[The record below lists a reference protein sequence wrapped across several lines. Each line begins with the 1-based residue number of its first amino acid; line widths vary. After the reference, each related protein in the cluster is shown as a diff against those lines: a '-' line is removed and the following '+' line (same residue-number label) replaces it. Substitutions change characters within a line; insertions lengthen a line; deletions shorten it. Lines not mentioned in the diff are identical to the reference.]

1 MEKQQSL
8 TPLVLNNLYPTKKLI
23 PEETETETIKNSDNQ
38 ENRNKK
44 EKWFHMNDTELKY
57 HEKFLLFFGIIW
69 FLMVIVIVGVIDSS
83 RNKEITQVQI
93 CESSYSNYLLST

>member
-8 TPLVLNNLYPTKKLI
+8 TPLVLNNPYPTKKQI
-23 PEETETETIKNSDNQ
+23 QTETETIKKSDNP

-44 EKWFHMNDTELKY
+44 ENWFHMNDTELKY

-83 RNKEITQVQI
+83 RNKKITQVQI
-93 CESSYSNYLLST
+93 GESFQCD

>member
-1 MEKQQSL
+1 MDKQQSL
-8 TPLVLNNLYPTKKLI
+8 TPLVLNNLYPTKKQI
-23 PEETETETIKNSDNQ
+23 QTETGTETIKRSNNQ

-44 EKWFHMNDTELKY
+44 ENWFHMNDTELKY

-93 CESSYSNYLLST
+93 GESFQCD

>member
-8 TPLVLNNLYPTKKLI
+8 TPLVLNNLYPTKKQNQ
-23 PEETETETIKNSDNQ
+23 TETIKRSNNQ

-44 EKWFHMNDTELKY
+44 ENWFQMNDTELKY

-69 FLMVIVIVGVIDSS
+69 FLMVLVIVGVIDSS
-83 RNKEITQVQI
+83 RNKKITQVQI
-93 CESSYSNYLLST
+93 CESSILF

>member
-1 MEKQQSL
+1 MDKQQSL
-8 TPLVLNNLYPTKKLI
+8 TPLVLNNLYPTKKQI
-23 PEETETETIKNSDNQ
+23 PTETETIKKSDNQ

-44 EKWFHMNDTELKY
+44 ENWFHMNDTELKY
-57 HEKFLLFFGIIW
+57 HEKFLLSFGIIW

-93 CESSYSNYLLST
+93 GESFQRD

>member
-1 MEKQQSL
+1 MDKQQSL

-57 HEKFLLFFGIIW
+57 HEKFLLSFGIIW

-93 CESSYSNYLLST
+93 GESFQCD

>member
-1 MEKQQSL
+1 MDKQQSL
-8 TPLVLNNLYPTKKLI
+8 TPLVLDNLYPTKKQI
-23 PEETETETIKNSDNQ
+23 PTETETIKKSDNQ

-44 EKWFHMNDTELKY
+44 ENWFHMNDTELKY
-57 HEKFLLFFGIIW
+57 HEKFLLSFGIIW

-93 CESSYSNYLLST
+93 GESFQCD

>member
-1 MEKQQSL
+1 MDKQQSL
-8 TPLVLNNLYPTKKLI
+8 TPLVLNNLYPTKKQI
-23 PEETETETIKNSDNQ
+23 QTETETETIKKSDNPENP

-57 HEKFLLFFGIIW
+57 HEKFLLSFGIIW

-93 CESSYSNYLLST
+93 GESFQCD

>member
-1 MEKQQSL
+1 MDKQQSL
-8 TPLVLNNLYPTKKLI
+8 TPLVLNNPYPTKKKI
-23 PEETETETIKNSDNQ
+23 QTETETIKRSNNQ
-38 ENRNKK
+38 ENRNIK
-44 EKWFHMNDTELKY
+44 ENWFHMNDTELKY

-93 CESSYSNYLLST
+93 GESFHCD

>member
-1 MEKQQSL
+1 MDKHQSL
-8 TPLVLNNLYPTKKLI
+8 TSLGLNDLYPTKKQI
-23 PEETETETIKNSDNQ
+23 QTETETIKKSDNQENQ

-57 HEKFLLFFGIIW
+57 HEKFLLSFGIIW

-83 RNKEITQVQI
+83 RNKEITQVKKG
-93 CESSYSNYLLST
+93 ESFQCY

>member
-1 MEKQQSL
+1 MDKQQSL
-8 TPLVLNNLYPTKKLI
+8 TPLVLNNLYPTKKQI
-23 PEETETETIKNSDNQ
+23 QTETETIEKSDNQ
-38 ENRNKK
+38 ENLGNRNKK
-44 EKWFHMNDTELKY
+44 ENWFHMNDTELKY

-93 CESSYSNYLLST
+93 GESFQCDLCLA

>member
-1 MEKQQSL
+1 MDKQQSL
-8 TPLVLNNLYPTKKLI
+8 TPLVVSNLYPTKKQFQT
-23 PEETETETIKNSDNQ
+23 ETETETIKKSDNQ

-44 EKWFHMNDTELKY
+44 ENWFHTIDTELKY
-57 HEKFLLFFGIIW
+57 HEKFLLSFGIIW

-93 CESSYSNYLLST
+93 GESFQCD

>member
-1 MEKQQSL
+1 MDKQQSL
-8 TPLVLNNLYPTKKLI
+8 TPLVLNNLYPTKKQI
-23 PEETETETIKNSDNQ
+23 PTETETIKKSDNQ

-44 EKWFHMNDTELKY
+44 ENWFHMNDTELKY
-57 HEKFLLFFGIIW
+57 HEKFLLSFGIIW

-93 CESSYSNYLLST
+93 GESFQCD

>member
-1 MEKQQSL
+1 MDKQQSL
-8 TPLVLNNLYPTKKLI
+8 TPLDLNDHYPTKKQI
-23 PEETETETIKNSDNQ
+23 QAETIKKSDNQENQ

-57 HEKFLLFFGIIW
+57 HEKFLLSFGIIW

-83 RNKEITQVQI
+83 RNKEITQIQI
-93 CESSYSNYLLST
+93 GESFQCD

>member
-8 TPLVLNNLYPTKKLI
+8 TPLVLNNPYPKKKQI
-23 PEETETETIKNSDNQ
+23 QTETETIRKSDNQ

-44 EKWFHMNDTELKY
+44 ENWFHMNDTDLKY

-83 RNKEITQVQI
+83 RNKKITQVQI
-93 CESSYSNYLLST
+93 GESLQSD

>member
-1 MEKQQSL
+1 MDKQQSL
-8 TPLVLNNLYPTKKLI
+8 TPLVPNNLYPTKKPI
-23 PEETETETIKNSDNQ
+23 QKETTKKSDNQ

-44 EKWFHMNDTELKY
+44 ENWFHMNDTELKY

>member
-1 MEKQQSL
+1 MDKQQSL
-8 TPLVLNNLYPTKKLI
+8 TPLDLNDHYPTKKQI
-23 PEETETETIKNSDNQ
+23 QTETIKKSDNQENQ

-57 HEKFLLFFGIIW
+57 HEKFLLSFGIIW

-93 CESSYSNYLLST
+93 GESFQCD

>member
-1 MEKQQSL
+1 MDKQQSL
-8 TPLVLNNLYPTKKLI
+8 TPLDLNNPYPTKKQI
-23 PEETETETIKNSDNQ
+23 PAETETIKKSDNQ

-57 HEKFLLFFGIIW
+57 HEKFLLSFGIIW

-93 CESSYSNYLLST
+93 GESFQCD